1 MGTVSYHL
9 ANPETGEIT
18 LSSKTIEEAQ
28 MYQKMFG
35 LGGWI
40 IVEDEESDE
49 H

>member
-1 MGTVSYHL
+1 MRCYL

-18 LSSKTIEEAQ
+18 LPFQTLEEAQ
-28 MYQKMFG
+28 MHQKMFG